1 MKKIEI
7 LDSTLRDG
15 AQGEG
20 VSFSVKDK
28 IYICQ
33 ALDELG
39 VDFIE
44 AGNPGS
50 NLPAPPNLNSS
61 STFWREGFHSIPNGG
76 LEMI

>member
-39 VDFIE
+39 IDYIE
-44 AGNPGS
+44 DGNPGS
-50 NLPAPPNLNSS
+50 NPRDMEFLNEIQNVKLQHAKLCA
-61 STFWREGFHSIPNGG
+61 F
-76 LEMI
+76 